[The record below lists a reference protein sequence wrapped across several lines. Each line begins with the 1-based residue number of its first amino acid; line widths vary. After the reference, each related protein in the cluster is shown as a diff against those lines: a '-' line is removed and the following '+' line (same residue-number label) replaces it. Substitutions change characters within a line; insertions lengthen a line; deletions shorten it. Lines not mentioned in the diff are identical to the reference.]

1 MKGSIILL
9 ESLLEII
16 FQYQNCD
23 DVLLDLENFI
33 KNQLKNVTNDKNISN
48 DLKNKVDEIIE
59 KFNEF
64 KEPII
69 DSKNKNIN
77 DVNDVI
83 IIQSDRTEKE
93 NDKLFINNNNKNNI
107 MTFKNN
113 YCQEENGGKDINKI
127 SDIKNLVDKIKNNN
141 SEKIGYK
148 FNIIEENENNQNAND
163 YNIKKNLFEIN
174 NDENNFDNKS
184 EVSVKLNNK
193 RLTYVNNSS
202 NRKRKSRTK
211 KKCKSTDK
219 IKKINDT
226 INDIIDDNKIY
237 ELVSKDFD
245 NYLEFLK
252 NERIKIKNDFYVE
265 INDKYNWKEIDDLI
279 MVKKVKLEEI
289 IKKFIQICKNRK
301 DINKND
307 IFKSTEY
314 IKALIEYYTNTL
326 SNNQIEIFHLYMIE
340 TFMDINNIVEN
351 DDTEIMHEIMGNL
364 LFILLKNKLYYIKD
378 LNNFIDKN
386 EETKIN
392 IAKVVKYTIIASG
405 NFSKQYHNDFKYTKL
420 FNNSDLF
427 VNYVTNELGD
437 INKK

>member
-1 MKGSIILL
+1 
-9 ESLLEII
+9 
-16 FQYQNCD
+16 
-23 DVLLDLENFI
+23 
-33 KNQLKNVTNDKNISN
+33 
-48 DLKNKVDEIIE
+48 
-59 KFNEF
+59 
-64 KEPII
+64 
-69 DSKNKNIN
+69 
-77 DVNDVI
+77 
-83 IIQSDRTEKE
+83 
-93 NDKLFINNNNKNNI
+93 
-107 MTFKNN
+107 
-113 YCQEENGGKDINKI
+113 
-127 SDIKNLVDKIKNNN
+127 LVEKIKNIN

-148 FNIIEENENNQNAND
+148 YNIIEENENNQNAND
-163 YNIKKNLFEIN
+163 YNITKNLFEVN
-174 NDENNFDNKS
+174 NADNNFDNKS
-184 EVSVKLNNK
+184 EANNK
-193 RLTYVNNSS
+193 ILTYTNNSP
-202 NRKRKSRTK
+202 NHKRKSKTK

-219 IKKINDT
+219 IKKVNNP

-237 ELVSKDFD
+237 ELVSIDFD

-279 MVKKVKLEEI
+279 VVKKVKLEEI
-289 IKKFIQICKNRK
+289 IKTFIQICKNRK

-307 IFKSTEY
+307 IFKATEY

-340 TFMDINNIVEN
+340 IFMDINNIVEN
-351 DDTEIMHEIMGNL
+351 DDSEIMHEIMGNL

-378 LNNFIDKN
+378 LNNFIDKT

-427 VNYVTNELGD
+427 VNYVSNELGD